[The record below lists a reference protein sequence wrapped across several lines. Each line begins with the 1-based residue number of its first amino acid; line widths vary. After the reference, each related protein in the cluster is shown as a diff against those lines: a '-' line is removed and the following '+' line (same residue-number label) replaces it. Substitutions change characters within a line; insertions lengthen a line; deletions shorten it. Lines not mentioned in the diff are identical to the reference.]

1 MTNEHIVKAFDEE
14 LGQIENLIMEMG
26 GLVEAQITDA
36 ILALNRRDVE
46 LAGNIIAGDQRIDR
60 LEADIDAA
68 VVTIL
73 ALRQP
78 KAQDLRAVVVALKI
92 ATNLER
98 IGDYAKNIAKRTN
111 VLAKVEPVGSAS
123 RSITRMCEIVQQMMK
138 SALDAYI
145 ARDQLGADEV
155 RLRDEDVD
163 QINNSL
169 FRELLTHM
177 MEDPR
182 VITPCM
188 HLLFIAKNV
197 ERMGDHTTSIAEQ
210 IHYMVTGDTFE
221 EERPKSDVSSTT
233 FVESGAAQ

>member
-1 MTNEHIVKAFDEE
+1 MTQEHIVKSFDDD

-26 GLVEAQITDA
+26 GLVEAQISSA
-36 ILALNRRDVE
+36 ILALNRRDIE
-46 LAGNIIAGDQRIDR
+46 LAGTVVAGDKPIDR
-60 LEADIDAA
+60 LEAEIDAA
-68 VVTIL
+68 VVEVL

-78 KAQDLRAVVVALKI
+78 QAQDLRAVVVALKI

-111 VLAKVEPVGSAS
+111 VLAKAEQIGSAS
-123 RSITRMCEIVQQMMK
+123 RSITRMCEIVQQMIK
-138 SALDAYI
+138 SALDAYL
-145 ARDQLGADEV
+145 ARDQKGADQV

-163 QINNSL
+163 QLNNAL

-182 VITPCM
+182 AITPCM

-197 ERMGDHTTSIAEQ
+197 ERMGDHTTNIAEQ
-210 IHYMVTGDTFE
+210 IHYMVTGDTFD
-221 EERPKSDVSSTT
+221 EERPKSDRTSTT
-233 FVESGAAQ
+233 FIESDAAR